1 LDLIFKTT
9 FPLWVDRSFHL
20 HLLKMLSSFLYL
32 ALAQLGVAAAVTNNT
47 KSCTAETFSSIDL
60 PNIKISSVDVT
71 SRKVS
76 WPSTS
81 DLLNVYRVPKNGT
94 VAVCQ
99 LTVNYT
105 HHGWNDNVTTWISLP
120 LDSWNGRFA
129 GMGGGGYTTGQLTH
143 NSQAAFEGFASVS
156 TDGGHG
162 QSATTESWALAGEG
176 NVDWPNLYDFSSVAL
191 DDAASLGKAAIKLFY
206 GRAAKYSYWNGCSTG
221 GRQGHMMAQRYPTQ
235 YDGILAGAPAINWD
249 KFIPAEYW
257 PQVMMKELGKRF
269 NFCRPRLMKEFFAD
283 WRR

>member
-1 LDLIFKTT
+1 MI
-9 FPLWVDRSFHL
+9 
-20 HLLKMLSSFLYL
+20 SSFAYCL
-32 ALAQLGVAAAVTNNT
+32 AVAQLGVAAATAST
-47 KSCTAETFSSIDL
+47 KSCTAETFSSLDL
-60 PNIKISSVDVT
+60 PNIKVSSVDVT
-71 SRKVS
+71 SKNVA

-105 HHGWNDNVTTWISLP
+105 HPGWNDNVTTWISLP

-129 GMGGGGYTTGQLTH
+129 GMGGGGYTTGELVH
-143 NSQAAFEGFASVS
+143 NSQAAFEGFAAAS
-156 TDGGHG
+156 TDGGHSG
-162 QSATTESWALAGEG
+162 SATTESWALASEG
-176 NVDWPNLYDFSSVAL
+176 NVNWPNLNDFSSVAL
-191 DDAASLGKAAIKLFY
+191 DDAASLGKAATKMFY
-206 GRAAKYSYWNGCSTG
+206 GRPAKYSYWNGCSTG

-257 PQVMMKELGKRF
+257 PQVMMKELGEF
-269 NFCRPRLMKEFFAD
+269 LNFSHIGVIRQILLTSVNRLLSLIM
-283 WRR
+283 

>member
-1 LDLIFKTT
+1 
-9 FPLWVDRSFHL
+9 
-20 HLLKMLSSFLYL
+20 MLSSFLYL

-257 PQVMMKELGKRF
+257 PQVMMKEHGKRF